1 MSSPSD
7 PPPTLDISLP
17 GLRAS
22 ATYFVRVEIARVGL
36 LWPELKRETE
46 VGFRPYNSVYS
57 LTPLL
62 PTRTSA
68 TAMLAAECLDPQKR
82 IRYESPWLPK
92 HSPSLQVELNIP
104 CPAALTPG
112 EPLDIA
118 LVVFPS
124 ESLLEQLAIIR
135 LRSLHIGLRASTTVQ
150 VGTLSSTLSSHV
162 RIFPM
167 AGDLVILSTDNC
179 DGPYLLDSA
188 MLNGQLAP
196 RVLLTFGAAGISR
209 QYALEAIAGF
219 SSGERKNIEV
229 SSCVRI
235 ALDSEIVNANCVP
248 STLLLL
254 LTLW

>member
-22 ATYFVRVEIARVGL
+22 ATYFVRVEIARAGL

-46 VGFRPYNSVYS
+46 VGFRPYDSVYS

-62 PTRTSA
+62 STRTSA

-92 HSPSLQVELNIP
+92 HSPSLPVIP

-112 EPLDIA
+112 KPLDIA

-124 ESLLEQLAIIR
+124 DCLLEQLAIIR

-150 VGTLSSTLSSHV
+150 VGTLSSTVSSHV
-162 RIFPM
+162 RILFHGGR
-167 AGDLVILSTDNC
+167 AR
-179 DGPYLLDSA
+179 YLIH
-188 MLNGQLAP
+188 G
-196 RVLLTFGAAGISR
+196 
-209 QYALEAIAGF
+209 
-219 SSGERKNIEV
+219 
-229 SSCVRI
+229 
-235 ALDSEIVNANCVP
+235 
-248 STLLLL
+248 
-254 LTLW
+254 